1 MISEEYVIPDEVL
14 AAFAGLFAKTAAG
27 SRADFVL
34 VSPAPVGESG
44 FPE

>member
-1 MISEEYVIPDEVL
+1 MPNEVL
-14 AAFAGLFAKTAAG
+14 AAFADLFAKTADS

-34 VSPAPVGESG
+34 IPPSLVGESG